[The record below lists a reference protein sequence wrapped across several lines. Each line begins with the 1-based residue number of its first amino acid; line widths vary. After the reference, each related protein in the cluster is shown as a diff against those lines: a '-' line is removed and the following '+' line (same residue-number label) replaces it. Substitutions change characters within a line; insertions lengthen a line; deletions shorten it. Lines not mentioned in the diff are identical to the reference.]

1 MRPTSVDRWNG
12 DLYATDTPRWGG
24 FDPATGNIRLSD
36 QRVLRHLT
44 GSLSKTEPDEQAQA
58 LASVLHELTHAGMET
73 DALDQPNAV
82 RSPHSLGAMEGVA
95 ELRALNDFV
104 PFSVSAGYQGLQVP
118 PPARAGAY
126 AAMDS
131 LVTQASGPAMGRY
144 ALIAETVRGPGAM
157 HFDQLADG
165 VLRNRLAEVVPARAE
180 DRIAVRAALIRTMT
194 HNHWPTLPD
203 VTAETGRVVAE
214 DIRRNLNSKVDEI
227 RHHYQSKPQQPFPAD
242 SPNQYAVRRAAERSP
257 LSNSQQAPDPA
268 GSAHQPTPTPSGPDP
283 QLAQAMR
290 LLGGQ
295 APAAHATRPGPSLG
309 NGARGAG
316 APITPAASRS
326 TPTPDRGRD

>member
-1 MRPTSVDRWNG
+1 MGKDRLVPRDSAVYQEFARLHRVARSMRPTSVDRWNG

-214 DIRRNLNSKVDEI
+214 DIRR
-227 RHHYQSKPQQPFPAD
+227 KPQLQSRRD
-242 SPNQYAVRRAAERSP
+242 SPPLPIQTPTAIPRRLPQPVRR
-257 LSNSQQAPDPA
+257 
-268 GSAHQPTPTPSGPDP
+268 TPS
-283 QLAQAMR
+283 
-290 LLGGQ
+290 
-295 APAAHATRPGPSLG
+295 S
-309 NGARGAG
+309 
-316 APITPAASRS
+316 
-326 TPTPDRGRD
+326 